1 LKESMLEVS
10 GLYKNYGNFC
20 AVKNLEFSVSK
31 GEVFGFLGPNGAG
44 KTTTMKIITGYLP
57 MSSGCVKIAGRDI
70 CESGLETRKKI
81 GYLPE
86 TTPLYTDMFVDE
98 YLEFVGKLRGLAGD
112 KLRKRVKKMLEVCG
126 LEEMQKKTIGHLS
139 KGYRQRT
146 GLAQAMIH
154 EPELLILDEPMSG
167 LDPNQIIEI
176 RELIKE
182 IGKEKAV
189 VYCSHILPEVAAT
202 CNRILIINDGQ
213 TAAMGT
219 TDEVTS
225 KSQERICY
233 DVVVKTKDTDFATKL
248 GRIAKISDIT
258 ASPLPDGSSVHLKIE
273 TNSPDDIGEEIFDTA
288 VKNNWKITLL
298 SYKRTTLEDVFSK
311 LTKRDV
317 K

>member
-1 LKESMLEVS
+1 MLEVS
-10 GLYKNYGNFC
+10 GLYKNYGKFC
-20 AVKNLEFSVSK
+20 AVKNLDFSVNK

-57 MSSGCVKIAGRDI
+57 MSKGLVKVAGRDI
-70 CESGLETRKKI
+70 CENGLESRKKI

-98 YLEFVGKLRGLAGD
+98 YLEFVGKLRGLCGENL
-112 KLRKRVKKMLEVCG
+112 KKRIKKMLEVCG
-126 LEEMQKKTIGHLS
+126 LEEMQKKPIGHLS

-167 LDPNQIIEI
+167 LDPNQIVEI
-176 RELIKE
+176 RELVKE

-189 VYCSHILPEVAAT
+189 VYCSHILSEVAAT
-202 CNRILIINDGQ
+202 CNRILIINDGE
-213 TAAMGT
+213 TAARGT
-219 TDEVTS
+219 PEEVITKAQGHIS
-225 KSQERICY
+225 YE
-233 DVVVKTKDTDFATKL
+233 VVIKTKDKNIEEKFKH
-248 GRIAKISDIT
+248 ISQIQEIK
-258 ASPLPDGSSVHLKIE
+258 AIVSSDTLNVKLKIE
-273 TNSPDDIGEEIFDTA
+273 TNSEKEIGEEIFDVA

-298 SYKRTTLEDVFSK
+298 SHKKITLEDVFSK
-311 LTKRDV
+311 LTRKDA